1 MKRCKKVMIALD
13 YDSNAIKIAEFGY
26 RFAKSID
33 AEIVLLH
40 INKDFKYYFITT
52 VNEGPLVVNSS
63 TAVKETTFKFLEK
76 IKIHLKDADI
86 NLLQAE
92 GSVAEMTL
100 KLAKSLFVDVIVI
113 GSHSKSWFENIV
125 MGSETEKV
133 LDKTNIPLLIIPT
146 NKPE

>member
-1 MKRCKKVMIALD
+1 MNHSKKIIIALD

-33 AEIVLLH
+33 AEVILLH
-40 INKDFKYYFITT
+40 INTDYLHYSVSDVNKNLLVMDSEADVKKTT
-52 VNEGPLVVNSS
+52 LQ
-63 TAVKETTFKFLEK
+63 FLGK
-76 IKIHLKDADI
+76 IKKHLKDTDV
-86 NLLQAE
+86 NLLQAN
-92 GSVAEMTL
+92 GNVAETIL
-100 KLAKSLFVDVIVI
+100 KLAKSLFIDVIVL

-133 LDKTNIPLLIIPT
+133 LDKTNIPLLIIPI